1 MGCASIVA
9 SRGLCPMCNPP
20 THVAIEAVLIVHL
33 PHSLA
38 LNAVLAFCALI
49 RMDAFLPEKVID
61 SWPIFQVVL

>member
-1 MGCASIVA
+1 
-9 SRGLCPMCNPP
+9 MCNPP

-49 RMDAFLPEKVID
+49 RMDASLPEKVID